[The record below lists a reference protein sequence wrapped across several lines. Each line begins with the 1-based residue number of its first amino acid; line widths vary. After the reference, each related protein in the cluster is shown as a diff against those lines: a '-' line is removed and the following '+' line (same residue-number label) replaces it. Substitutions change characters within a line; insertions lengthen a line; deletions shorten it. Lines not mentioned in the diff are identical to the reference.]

1 MIIFL
6 RHAQAENN
14 AKRILA
20 GRTEGVHLTKTGIE
34 QAEQIA
40 KYLKPLDIS
49 AIYSSPIERA
59 SHTAEIVAKNNSL
72 DHNLDDRLTE
82 IEMGKFTRMNYD
94 DMFAKYGNI
103 FLKFYENDPVIAE
116 HEVETFPDVQKRVL
130 DMVDHVLKKHNNENV
145 ILVTHMDPIKSML
158 AKVMNLLPETLFELI
173 IANASLT
180 IIKEQD
186 KKFSLSAINA
196 MNIDRYYQTWYPK
209 SSINFKL
216 YRSATQSN
224 DNEQNISIINH
235 HCDFMHNPNN

>member
-14 AKRILA
+14 TKRILA
-20 GRTEGVHLTKTGIE
+20 GRIEGVPLTKAGIE
-34 QAEQIA
+34 QAESIA

-72 DHNLDDRLTE
+72 DYELDDRLTE
-82 IEMGKFTRMNYD
+82 IEMGRFTRMNYD

-116 HEVETFPDVQKRVL
+116 HEVETFLEVQRRIL
-130 DMVDHVLKKHNNENV
+130 DMVAHVVKKHKNENV
-145 ILVTHMDPIKSML
+145 IFVTHMDPIKSML
-158 AKVMNLLPETLFELI
+158 SIVMDLKPKTLFELI

-180 IIKEQD
+180 IIKEQEN
-186 KKFSLSAINA
+186 KFSLSAINA
-196 MNIDRYYQTWYPK
+196 MHIDRYYQTW
-209 SSINFKL
+209 
-216 YRSATQSN
+216 
-224 DNEQNISIINH
+224 
-235 HCDFMHNPNN
+235 

>member
-20 GRTEGVHLTKTGIE
+20 GRTEGVPLTKAGIE
-34 QAEQIA
+34 QAESIA

-49 AIYSSPIERA
+49 TIYSSPIERA

-72 DHNLDDRLTE
+72 DYELDDRITE
-82 IEMGKFTRMNYD
+82 IDMGKFTRMNYD

-116 HEVETFPDVQKRVL
+116 HEVETFPEVQKRIL
-130 DMVDHVLKKHNNENV
+130 DMVNHVVNKHKNENV
-145 ILVTHMDPIKSML
+145 ILVTHMDPIKSIL
-158 AKVMNLLPETLFELI
+158 AMVMDLKPKTLFELI

-196 MNIDRYYQTWYPK
+196 MDIDRYYQTW
-209 SSINFKL
+209 
-216 YRSATQSN
+216 
-224 DNEQNISIINH
+224 
-235 HCDFMHNPNN
+235 

>member
-14 AKRILA
+14 TKRILA
-20 GRTEGVHLTKTGIE
+20 GRTEGVPLTKTGIE
-34 QAEQIA
+34 QAERIA
-40 KYLKPLDIS
+40 KYLAPIDIS

-59 SHTAEIVAKNNSL
+59 KHTAEIVAKNCSL
-72 DHNLDDRLTE
+72 EEVVIDERLTE
-82 IEMGKFTRMNYD
+82 IDMGKFTRMNYD

-103 FLKFYENDPVIAE
+103 FLKFYENDPVISE

-158 AKVMNLLPETLFELI
+158 AKVMNLVPQTLFELI
-173 IANASLT
+173 VANASLT
-180 IIKEQD
+180 IITEQD

-196 MNIDRYYQTWYPK
+196 MDTDRYDQT
-209 SSINFKL
+209 
-216 YRSATQSN
+216 
-224 DNEQNISIINH
+224 
-235 HCDFMHNPNN
+235 

>member
-14 AKRILA
+14 TKRILA
-20 GRTEGVHLTKTGIE
+20 GRTEGVPLTKTGIE
-34 QAEQIA
+34 QAERIA
-40 KYLKPLDIS
+40 KYLAPIDIS

-59 SHTAEIVAKNNSL
+59 KHTAEIVAKNCSL
-72 DHNLDDRLTE
+72 EEVVIDERLTE
-82 IEMGKFTRMNYD
+82 IDMGKFTRMNYD

-103 FLKFYENDPVIAE
+103 FLKFYENDPVISE

-130 DMVDHVLKKHNNENV
+130 DMVDDVLKKHNNENV

-158 AKVMNLLPETLFELI
+158 ATVMDLKPKILFELI

-180 IIKEQD
+180 IITEQD

-196 MNIDRYYQTWYPK
+196 MNVDRYYQTW
-209 SSINFKL
+209 
-216 YRSATQSN
+216 
-224 DNEQNISIINH
+224 
-235 HCDFMHNPNN
+235 

>member
-14 AKRILA
+14 TKRILA
-20 GRTEGVHLTKTGIE
+20 GRTEGVPLTKTGIE
-34 QAEQIA
+34 QAERIA
-40 KYLKPLDIS
+40 KYLASIDIS

-59 SHTAEIVAKNNSL
+59 RHTAEIVAKNCSL
-72 DHNLDDRLTE
+72 EEVVIDERLTE
-82 IEMGKFTRMNYD
+82 IDMGKFTRMNYD

-130 DMVDHVLKKHNNENV
+130 DMVDHVLKKHKNENV

-158 AKVMNLLPETLFELI
+158 AKVMNLVPQTLFELI

-180 IIKEQD
+180 IITEQD

-196 MNIDRYYQTWYPK
+196 MDIDRYDQTW
-209 SSINFKL
+209 
-216 YRSATQSN
+216 
-224 DNEQNISIINH
+224 
-235 HCDFMHNPNN
+235 

>member
-59 SHTAEIVAKNNSL
+59 SHTAEIVAKNTSL
-72 DHNLDDRLTE
+72 DYELDDRLTE
-82 IEMGKFTRMNYD
+82 IEMGKFTLMNYD

-116 HEVETFPDVQKRVL
+116 QEVETFLHVQERIL
-130 DMVDHVLKKHNNENV
+130 DIVNHIVEKHKNENV

-158 AKVMNLLPETLFELI
+158 STVMDLKPKALFELI

-196 MNIDRYYQTWYPK
+196 MDVDRYYQTW
-209 SSINFKL
+209 
-216 YRSATQSN
+216 
-224 DNEQNISIINH
+224 
-235 HCDFMHNPNN
+235 

>member
-14 AKRILA
+14 TKRILA
-20 GRTEGVHLTKTGIE
+20 GRIEGVPLTKVGIE
-34 QAEQIA
+34 QAGRIA

-49 AIYSSPIERA
+49 TIYSSPIERA

-72 DHNLDDRLTE
+72 DYELDDRLTE
-82 IEMGKFTRMNYD
+82 IEMGRFTRMNYD

-116 HEVETFPDVQKRVL
+116 HEVETFPHVQRRVL
-130 DMVDHVLKKHNNENV
+130 DIVNYVGKKHKNENV

-158 AKVMNLLPETLFELI
+158 STVMDLKPKALFELI

-180 IIKEQD
+180 IIKEQEN
-186 KKFSLSAINA
+186 KFSLSAINA
-196 MNIDRYYQTWYPK
+196 MDIDRYYQTW
-209 SSINFKL
+209 
-216 YRSATQSN
+216 
-224 DNEQNISIINH
+224 
-235 HCDFMHNPNN
+235 

>member
-72 DHNLDDRLTE
+72 DYELDDRLTE
-82 IEMGKFTRMNYD
+82 IEMGKFTLMNYD

-116 HEVETFPDVQKRVL
+116 QEVETFLHVQERIL
-130 DMVDHVLKKHNNENV
+130 DIVNHIVEKHKNENV

-158 AKVMNLLPETLFELI
+158 STVMDLKPKALFELI

-196 MNIDRYYQTWYPK
+196 MNVDRYYQTW
-209 SSINFKL
+209 
-216 YRSATQSN
+216 
-224 DNEQNISIINH
+224 
-235 HCDFMHNPNN
+235 

>member
-14 AKRILA
+14 TKRILA
-20 GRTEGVHLTKTGIE
+20 GRTEGVPLTKTGIE
-34 QAEQIA
+34 QAERIA
-40 KYLKPLDIS
+40 KYLASIDIS

-59 SHTAEIVAKNNSL
+59 KHTAEIVAESCSL
-72 DHNLDDRLTE
+72 DVALDERLTE
-82 IEMGKFTRMNYD
+82 IDMGKFTRMNYD

-103 FLKFYENDPVIAE
+103 FLKFYENDPVISE

-130 DMVDHVLKKHNNENV
+130 EMVDHVLKKHNNENV

-158 AKVMNLLPETLFELI
+158 AKVMNLVPKTLFELI

-186 KKFSLSAINA
+186 KVFSLSAINA
-196 MNIDRYYQTWYPK
+196 MNVDRYSQTW
-209 SSINFKL
+209 
-216 YRSATQSN
+216 
-224 DNEQNISIINH
+224 
-235 HCDFMHNPNN
+235 

>member
-14 AKRILA
+14 TERILA
-20 GRTEGVHLTKTGIE
+20 GRTEGVPLTKTGIE

-59 SHTAEIVAKNNSL
+59 SHTAEIVAKNRSL
-72 DHNLDDRLTE
+72 EVVLDERLTE
-82 IEMGKFTRMNYD
+82 IDMGKFTRMNYD

-116 HEVETFPDVQKRVL
+116 HEVETFPQVQSRIL
-130 DMVDHVLKKHNNENV
+130 DMVSHIVEKHKNENV

-158 AKVMNLLPETLFELI
+158 STVMDLRPKALFELI

-196 MNIDRYYQTWYPK
+196 MNIDRYYQTW
-209 SSINFKL
+209 
-216 YRSATQSN
+216 
-224 DNEQNISIINH
+224 
-235 HCDFMHNPNN
+235 

>member
-14 AKRILA
+14 TKRILA
-20 GRTEGVHLTKTGIE
+20 GRTDGIPLTKTGIE
-34 QAEQIA
+34 QAEGIA
-40 KYLKPLDIS
+40 KYLNPLDIS

-72 DHNLDDRLTE
+72 DYELDDRITE
-82 IEMGKFTRMNYD
+82 IDMGKFTLMNYD

-116 HEVETFPDVQKRVL
+116 HEVETFSQVKERVL
-130 DMVDHVLKKHNNENV
+130 DIVTHVVKKHKNENV

-158 AKVMNLLPETLFELI
+158 STVMDLKPKTLFELI

-186 KKFSLSAINA
+186 KIFSLSAINT
-196 MNIDRYYQTWYPK
+196 MDVDRYYQTW
-209 SSINFKL
+209 
-216 YRSATQSN
+216 
-224 DNEQNISIINH
+224 
-235 HCDFMHNPNN
+235 

>member
-14 AKRILA
+14 TKRILA
-20 GRTEGVHLTKTGIE
+20 GRTEGVPLTKVGME
-34 QAEQIA
+34 QSEKIA
-40 KYLKPLDIS
+40 RYLKPLDIS

-72 DHNLDDRLTE
+72 DYELDDRLTE
-82 IEMGKFTRMNYD
+82 IDMGKFTQMNYD

-103 FLKFYENDPVIAE
+103 FLKFYENDPDIAE
-116 HEVETFPDVQKRVL
+116 QEVETFPHVQERIL
-130 DMVDHVLKKHNNENV
+130 DIVNYVVEKHKNENI

-158 AKVMNLLPETLFELI
+158 STVMDLKPKALFELI

-196 MNIDRYYQTWYPK
+196 MDIDRYYQTW
-209 SSINFKL
+209 
-216 YRSATQSN
+216 
-224 DNEQNISIINH
+224 
-235 HCDFMHNPNN
+235 

>member
-14 AKRILA
+14 TKRILA
-20 GRTEGVHLTKTGIE
+20 GRTEGVPLTKTGIE
-34 QAEQIA
+34 QAERIA
-40 KYLKPLDIS
+40 KYLASIDIS

-59 SHTAEIVAKNNSL
+59 RHTAGIVAKNCSL
-72 DHNLDDRLTE
+72 EEVVIDERLTE
-82 IEMGKFTRMNYD
+82 IDMGKFTRMNYD

-130 DMVDHVLKKHNNENV
+130 DMVDHVLKKHKNENV

-196 MNIDRYYQTWYPK
+196 MNIDRYHQTW
-209 SSINFKL
+209 
-216 YRSATQSN
+216 
-224 DNEQNISIINH
+224 
-235 HCDFMHNPNN
+235 

>member
-59 SHTAEIVAKNNSL
+59 SHTAEIVAKNRSL
-72 DHNLDDRLTE
+72 EVVLDERLTE
-82 IEMGKFTRMNYD
+82 IDMGKFTRMNYD

-116 HEVETFPDVQKRVL
+116 HEVETFPHVQRRVL
-130 DMVDHVLKKHNNENV
+130 DIVNHVVKKHKNENV

-158 AKVMNLLPETLFELI
+158 STVMDLKPKALFELI

-180 IIKEQD
+180 IIKEQEN
-186 KKFSLSAINA
+186 KFSLSAINA
-196 MNIDRYYQTWYPK
+196 MDIDRYYQTW
-209 SSINFKL
+209 
-216 YRSATQSN
+216 
-224 DNEQNISIINH
+224 
-235 HCDFMHNPNN
+235 

>member
-14 AKRILA
+14 TKRILA
-20 GRTEGVHLTKTGIE
+20 GRTEGVHLTKAGIE
-34 QAEQIA
+34 QAESIA
-40 KYLKPLDIS
+40 KYLKSLDIS

-72 DHNLDDRLTE
+72 DYELDDRLTE
-82 IEMGKFTRMNYD
+82 IEMGRFTRMNYD

-116 HEVETFPDVQKRVL
+116 HEVETFLEVQRRIL
-130 DMVDHVLKKHNNENV
+130 DMVAHVVKKHKNENV

-158 AKVMNLLPETLFELI
+158 SIVMDLKPKTLFELI

-180 IIKEQD
+180 IIKEQEN
-186 KKFSLSAINA
+186 KFSLSAINA
-196 MNIDRYYQTWYPK
+196 MHIDRYYQTW
-209 SSINFKL
+209 
-216 YRSATQSN
+216 
-224 DNEQNISIINH
+224 
-235 HCDFMHNPNN
+235 

>member
-59 SHTAEIVAKNNSL
+59 SHTAEIVAKNHSL
-72 DHNLDDRLTE
+72 EVVLDERLTE
-82 IEMGKFTRMNYD
+82 IDMGKFTRMNYD

-130 DMVDHVLKKHNNENV
+130 DMVDHVLKKHKNENV
-145 ILVTHMDPIKSML
+145 IFVTHMDPIKSML

-196 MNIDRYYQTWYPK
+196 MNIDRYHQTW
-209 SSINFKL
+209 
-216 YRSATQSN
+216 
-224 DNEQNISIINH
+224 
-235 HCDFMHNPNN
+235 

>member
-72 DHNLDDRLTE
+72 DYELDDRLTE
-82 IEMGKFTRMNYD
+82 IEMGKFTLMNYD

-116 HEVETFPDVQKRVL
+116 QEVETFLHVQERIL
-130 DMVDHVLKKHNNENV
+130 DIVNHIVEKHKNENV

-158 AKVMNLLPETLFELI
+158 STVMDLKPKTLFELI

-196 MNIDRYYQTWYPK
+196 MDVDRYYQTW
-209 SSINFKL
+209 
-216 YRSATQSN
+216 
-224 DNEQNISIINH
+224 
-235 HCDFMHNPNN
+235 